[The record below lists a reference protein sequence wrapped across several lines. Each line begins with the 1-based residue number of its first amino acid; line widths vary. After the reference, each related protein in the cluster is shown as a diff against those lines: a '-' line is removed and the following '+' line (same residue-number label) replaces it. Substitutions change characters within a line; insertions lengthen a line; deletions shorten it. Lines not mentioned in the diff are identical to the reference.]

1 MLIFCVL
8 LDQLLSQIIFG
19 QLCYYKFT
27 FIKKYN
33 KPLQKSETKVFK
45 KKKKQKKKSKKK
57 EKKKK
62 KNYKK
67 LVQSQGAKE
76 LEPIEIKY

>member
-45 KKKKQKKKSKKK
+45 KKKKIIKNLFKVKEQKNSSLLRL
-57 EKKKK
+57 
-62 KNYKK
+62 NIK
-67 LVQSQGAKE
+67 LDNV
-76 LEPIEIKY
+76 

>member
-45 KKKKQKKKSKKK
+45 KKK
-57 EKKKK
+57 
-62 KNYKK
+62 NYKK

>member
-45 KKKKQKKKSKKK
+45 KKKK
-57 EKKKK
+57 
-62 KNYKK
+62 NHKK

-76 LEPIEIKY
+76 LVPIEIKY